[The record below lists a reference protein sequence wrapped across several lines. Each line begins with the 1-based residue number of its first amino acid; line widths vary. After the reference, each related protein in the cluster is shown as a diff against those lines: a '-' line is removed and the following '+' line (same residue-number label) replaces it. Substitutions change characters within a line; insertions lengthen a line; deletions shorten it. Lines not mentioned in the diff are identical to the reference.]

1 MQNILKFTRK
11 EPPIGAD
18 QEGRDADTVLRSMAV
33 VTQQLERM
41 LDVLRE
47 NARQESTITQT
58 ELGQAPGK

>member
-58 ELGQAPGK
+58 ELGQTPGK

>member
-1 MQNILKFTRK
+1 MTDPSPR
-11 EPPIGAD
+11 PPEKRLTKGG
-18 QEGRDADTVLRSMAV
+18 EERRRFLRSMAV

-58 ELGQAPGK
+58 ELGQVPGK